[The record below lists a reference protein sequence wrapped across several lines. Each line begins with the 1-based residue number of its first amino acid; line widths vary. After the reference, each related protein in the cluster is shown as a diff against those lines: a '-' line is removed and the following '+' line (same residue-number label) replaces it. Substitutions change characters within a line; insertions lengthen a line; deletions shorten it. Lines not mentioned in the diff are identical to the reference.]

1 MESLFLDSI
10 EKVQSFLHFIF
21 YMDSEH
27 FLKYFWSFL
36 VFDLPRYVL
45 LDFLVIF
52 AYLPL
57 RRRRARRYAI
67 ARKQLFRERPLVSV
81 LVPGKNEGKHLTAL
95 AESLRGQTYS
105 KLELIV
111 VDDGSDDD
119 TEIIGRRLKR
129 KGLIRHF
136 IRNEERG
143 GKASAAN
150 TALAYAKGRFI
161 VHLDADL
168 HLNPDSIERI
178 LIPFFLEPA
187 IGMVGGDIR
196 VRNASDS
203 ITTRLQAIEY
213 MKGISVGRTIA
224 SMLGMLRIVAGAF
237 GAFRAD
243 VLRELK
249 GWDVG
254 PGLDGDITL
263 KFRKLGWRVHHEPYA
278 VCYTQV
284 PDTPIKLAKQRL
296 RWDRSVVRFRARKHV
311 DMLKFDRNFRV
322 TDFVTVAENLYSNIF
337 LNLLWWVYI
346 VQITVFQ
353 APLFPRI
360 IMVNYLLYLLAN
372 IVAYAIAIVLLKDT
386 VRRDDFHLIWFLPL
400 MPFYVGFFIRVVR
413 TYAYVTE
420 FLHGASYQD
429 PWNPWKVSRI
439 ARREG
444 M

>member
-1 MESLFLDSI
+1 MERLLFDSFEAMRSLLD
-10 EKVQSFLHFIF
+10 FMTGMDFDRFIR
-21 YMDSEH
+21 
-27 FLKYFWSFL
+27 YFWGFL

-45 LDFLVIF
+45 LDFLVF

-57 RRRRARRYAI
+57 RRARARRHAI
-67 ARKQLFRERPLVSV
+67 ARRQLFHERPLVSV
-81 LVPGKNEGKHLTAL
+81 IVPGKNEGKHLPAL
-95 AESLRGQTYS
+95 AQSLREQTYS

-119 TEIIGRRLKR
+119 TPIIGRRLKR
-129 KGLIRHF
+129 QGLIRHF

-150 TALAYAKGRFI
+150 TALVFARGRFI

-168 HLNPDSIERI
+168 HLEPDSIERI
-178 LIPFFLEPA
+178 LVPFFLDPS

-243 VLRELK
+243 ALRGLK

-263 KFRKLGWRVHHEPYA
+263 KFRKLGWRVYHEPYA
-278 VCYTQV
+278 VCYTHV
-284 PDTPIKLAKQRL
+284 PNTPAKLVRQRL
-296 RWDRSVVRFRARKHV
+296 RWDRSVVRFRARKHL
-311 DMLKFDRNFRV
+311 DMLKFDKNFRT
-322 TDFVTVAENLYSNIF
+322 TDFVAVAENLYSNIV
-337 LNLLWWVYI
+337 LNMLWWAYV
-346 VQITVFQ
+346 VQITVFN
-353 APLFPRI
+353 APVFPMI
-360 IMVNYLLYLLAN
+360 AMVNYLLYLVAN
-372 IVAYAIAIVLLKDT
+372 AIGYGIAIVLLKDT
-386 VRRDDFHLIWFLPL
+386 VRREDFHLAWFLPL
-400 MPFYVGFFIRVVR
+400 MPFYVGIFIRVIR

-420 FLHGASYQD
+420 FLHGASYHD

-439 ARREG
+439 AREEG